1 MTAFG
6 RVLVTENLGST
17 STLVFGSAG
26 IVMLGVEPSG
36 AVHVNSNG
44 RRGGMVITPG
54 LIATSKP
61 VEKRILK

>member
-1 MTAFG
+1 M
-6 RVLVTENLGST
+6 L
-17 STLVFGSAG
+17 GSAG

-54 LIATSKP
+54 VIVTSKP
-61 VEKRILK
+61 VEVR